1 MTGGDFPFP
10 LLGLIHIRNR
20 ITQRREIHVDEPLT
34 LRVHATGLE
43 AHERGSRFDLITE
56 ATVDCEPV
64 WRRDDRDGWVHCA
77 DGQRRWGRFGA
88 AGLLLRAPAPDAS
101 ALVLLQHRAA
111 WTPEGRRW
119 GLPGGARTSEDDA
132 VTAALR
138 EAREEAGV
146 EPEALRVVAQRADH
160 PADDGWSYTTVIA
173 DAAAPRPLQA
183 NHESAELRWVPE
195 PAVAT
200 LPLHPDF
207 AASWKFAAGRSSLRT
222 RPTTLLV
229 DAANVVGS
237 VPDGWWRDRA
247 GAAQRL
253 LRRCAATVPGTLP
266 LADGELRWVQRCIVV
281 LEGAASAAHDVD
293 GVEVIRARGSGD
305 DTLAEIADREPESL
319 LISADR
325 GLRSR
330 LPPTATSAGPGVLL
344 DRLPQPVTG

>member
-1 MTGGDFPFP
+1 MDSG
-10 LLGLIHIRNR
+10 R
-20 ITQRREIHVDEPLT
+20 IVQDN
-34 LRVHATGLE
+34 G
-43 AHERGSRFDLITE
+43 
-56 ATVDCEPV
+56 
-64 WRRDDRDGWVHCA
+64 DGWVHCA
-77 DGQRRWGRFGA
+77 DGQRRWGHFGA
-88 AGLLLRAPAPDAS
+88 AGLLLRVPAPDGS

-111 WTPEGRRW
+111 WTHQGQRW
-119 GLPGGARTSEDDA
+119 GLPGGARTSEEDA
-132 VTAALR
+132 VATALR

-146 EPEALRVVAQRADH
+146 DPEVFRIVAQRVDH

-173 DAAAPRPLQA
+173 DAPAPPPLQA

-195 PAVAT
+195 PEVPA
-200 LPLHPDF
+200 LPLHGGF
-207 AASWKFAAGRSSLRT
+207 AACWPLLRT

-253 LRRCAATVPGTLP
+253 LRRCAAAVPGTLP

-281 LEGAASAAHDVD
+281 LEGAASAARDVD
-293 GVEVIRARGSGD
+293 GVEVVRAPGSGD
-305 DTLAEIADREPESL
+305 DTLVEIADRQPDSL

-330 LPPTATSAGPGVLL
+330 MPPTTTTAGPRVLL
-344 DRLPQPVTG
+344 DRLGTGPAAIS